1 LIPRF
6 PTYLFDIDGTLLDSA
21 ADICGAAVEILL
33 AVPKARSVSDEF
45 LRSFIGRHLFDLF
58 YEVVPDCTPEV
69 AEDLLQRYRGVYRAR
84 RHAST
89 RVYPG
94 VDQGL
99 AMLGGLKA
107 TATTK
112 SSETARLVL
121 SQFGLLDYF
130 DHVQGTDGF
139 PSKPAPD
146 VIHASLEALG
156 TRPEDCM
163 LVGDSAADMEAGKR
177 AGVSTC
183 AVRYGYGEAAE
194 LEKHTPDYWIDDL
207 RELVG

>member
-1 LIPRF
+1 MIPRF

-21 ADICGAAVEILL
+21 ADICGAATEVLA
-33 AVPKARSVSDEF
+33 AVPGARCVSEAF

-58 YEVVPDCTPEV
+58 HEVVPDCT
-69 AEDLLQRYRGVYRAR
+69 AELAENLLQQYRGVYRAR

-94 VDQGL
+94 VEQGL
-99 AMLGGLKA
+99 AKLGGLKA

-112 SSETARLVL
+112 SSETARSVL
-121 SQFGLLDYF
+121 SQFGLREYF

-156 TRPEDCM
+156 TCPEDCL

-177 AGVSTC
+177 AGIKTC

-194 LEKHTPDYWIDDL
+194 LEKHSPDYWINDL
-207 RELVG
+207 RELAG